1 MIVSLPSLKPY
12 VPQISELFVTNF
24 KGIKHLEMKD
34 LSNINLFIGKN
45 NSGKSTIMEALYYT
59 GKEFLGANLP
69 QCVTR
74 RANRGQWS
82 ARELFYNYDFSLP
95 LELFIEEIECHQHLA
110 ALKKLIP
117 TLLNIAIENNLQLF
131 VTTHDY
137 NIWRLF
143 ETEANENLKR
153 TDLLK
158 TYLVTRNTDTN
169 EVICKPQT
177 KESAD
182 EFWTSVDTEL
192 AGTP

>member
-82 ARELFYNYDFSLP
+82 ARELFYNYDLSLA
-95 LELFIEEIECHQHLA
+95 LETRAIFKGDDKFGMNLQYTEQTGKIEE
-110 ALKKLIP
+110 
-117 TLLNIAIENNLQLF
+117 TLSEKQLS
-131 VTTHDY
+131 
-137 NIWRLF
+137 
-143 ETEANENLKR
+143 KR
-153 TDLLK
+153 T
-158 TYLVTRNTDTN
+158 
-169 EVICKPQT
+169 
-177 KESAD
+177 
-182 EFWTSVDTEL
+182 
-192 AGTP
+192 